1 MLKNLAIFFLS
12 AWCALAQ
19 SQLGSGAIAGQV
31 LDPSGR
37 IVAGAKVVVVNQ
49 GTNLTRELT
58 TNNDGDFSAPVLPP
72 GRYRVRVDA
81 AGFRP
86 AEQRDVEVN
95 VGATARFQ
103 VTLEVGSVTETV
115 TVEAQAVIDTAR
127 TAEVSLI
134 DRQMIQDLPI
144 NGRRYDQFALLAPG
158 VSRDGRFGLLSYRGQ
173 SGVFNNFMIE
183 GNDDNQSLFSEAR
196 GRTRI
201 AGNISANAIGE
212 FQIGRGAFLAEFGR
226 AAGGSVNAV
235 LRSGANDVHGD
246 AFWYYRDQN
255 FNARDPLASFRPDER
270 RQQFG
275 GSVSGPLKRDKIF
288 FFLNYD
294 QQLRN
299 FPLVI
304 EDLSGV
310 LTVGRPTGAQAT
322 PENLAAFERGVADLR
337 GRFPNGAPGNTI
349 PRNANQW
356 LGLAKVDWNL
366 SAKHTLSVFY
376 NNLHA
381 SGIAAIQTPLVLGNV
396 GRNGTDDVRI
406 YSLNAR
412 LTSIVKPTHVNEF
425 RVQWSR
431 NHEFQIADQPPP
443 QVFVGTFSYGRANF
457 LQRPAYP
464 DERKFQLVNNYSILA
479 GRHNFKFGGEMQR
492 SYHILNNPANFGATF
507 NYANALTYGRDLV
520 NPAGRNYNTYTQ
532 SFGLPGINFA
542 IYDWAGFFQDQ
553 WRATRRLT
561 INYGVRYDFQQFP
574 EQRAANPAIPETR
587 SIPQDKNNFG
597 PRLGIT
603 YDVTGKATTVVR
615 GGYAMYFGRT
625 PGGTIFNALTQ
636 TGLTDPTL
644 NTISISLI
652 PTDPG
657 APVFPNVLGSLP
669 ATARAST
676 SVFRLDPDFR
686 RPRIQDLTIGVD
698 QKLFAGLVLSASFIY
713 TKGDSFPLSFDTNL
727 PAPQFERTYQ
737 LPDGSRFTVP
747 FVAGVTRTAGGVTQN
762 VNASRPNPNF
772 GAISVLRP
780 LGETWYRAMFLEL
793 KRRYRNG
800 YQFNAS
806 YTLAKAENLGG
817 AGDGGGAGPES
828 PFGGSVLADQFNIA
842 RNRGTSPTD
851 QRHRF
856 VFNGIYNVQKGWLK
870 NFRLSGIFT
879 AESGR
884 GFGQVLSL
892 PNLPFATP
900 DGAQWNGFGGVRG
913 QGGGND
919 RNLLPTVERNGTTI
933 DGNYRVDLR
942 VSRDFRIGER
952 FRFEILGEAFNLF
965 NRSNFNGWVNTIYE
979 GVATAVTTPL
989 ATPVTLT
996 PNTRFLVANNNASQP
1011 DGTNARRF
1019 QISLRAR
1026 F

>member
-1 MLKNLAIFFLS
+1 MKAILLLVLS

-19 SQLGSGAIAGQV
+19 SQLGSGAIAGRV
-31 LDPSGR
+31 LDPTAR
-37 IVAGAKVVVVNQ
+37 VVPNAKVTVVNL
-49 GTNLTRELT
+49 GTNLTREIA
-58 TNNDGDFSAPVLPP
+58 TNNDGDFSAPVLPA
-72 GRYRVRVDA
+72 GRYRIRVEA

-86 AEQRDVEVN
+86 LEQTGIEVN
-95 VGATARFQ
+95 VGSTAT
-103 VTLEVGSVTETV
+103 VELTLTLGTVAETV
-115 TVEAQAVIDTAR
+115 TVEATELIDTAK

-158 VSRDGRFGLLSYRGQ
+158 VTRDGRFGLLSYRGQ

-196 GRTRI
+196 GRNRI

-235 LRSGANDVHGD
+235 LRGGANDTHFDG
-246 AFWYYRDQN
+246 FWYYRDQN

-288 FFLNYD
+288 YFLNYD
-294 QQLRN
+294 QQVRN
-299 FPLVI
+299 FPLLI
-304 EDLSGV
+304 EDVSGV

-337 GRFPNGAPGNTI
+337 GRFPNGAPGNLQS
-349 PRNANQW
+349 RNANQW

-366 SAKHTLSVFY
+366 SQKHTLSVFY

-381 SGIAAIQTPLVLGNV
+381 SGERAVQSPIVLGNV
-396 GRNGTDDVRI
+396 GRNGSDDVRLYNI
-406 YSLNAR
+406 NGR
-412 LTSIVKPTHVNEF
+412 LTSVVKPTQVNEL
-425 RVQWSR
+425 RMQWSR

-443 QVFVGTFSYGRANF
+443 QVFVGSFSYGRANF
-457 LQRPAYP
+457 LDRIAYP
-464 DERKFQLVNNYSILA
+464 DERKFQVVNNYSILA
-479 GRHNFKFGGEMQR
+479 GKHNFKFGGELQR
-492 SYHILNNPANFGATF
+492 NYHLLNNPANFGATY
-507 NYANALTYGRDLV
+507 NYQNALTYGRDLGTGG
-520 NPAGRNYNTYTQ
+520 ARNYNTYTQ
-532 SFGLPGINFA
+532 SFGLAGVNFT
-542 IYDWAGFFQDQ
+542 IYDWAGFLQDQ
-553 WRATRRLT
+553 WKVTRRLT
-561 INYGVRYDFQQFP
+561 INYGVRYDFQQLPQPVAPNPDFP
-574 EQRAANPAIPETR
+574 ETQRIA
-587 SIPQDKNNFG
+587 QDKNNFG
-597 PRLGIT
+597 PRVGVS
-603 YDVTGKATTVVR
+603 YDLAGRGRTVLR
-615 GGYAMYFGRT
+615 GGYALYFGQT
-625 PGGTIFNALTQ
+625 PGGMISDALVQ
-636 TGLTDPTL
+636 TGLTDPAR
-644 NTISISLI
+644 NTISISLQ

-657 APVFPNVLGSLP
+657 APVFPNVLASIP
-669 ATARAST
+669 AGARLSSSIT
-676 SVFRLDPDFR
+676 RLDRDFR
-686 RPRIQDLTIGVD
+686 RPRIQDLTLGVE
-698 QKLFAGLVLSASFIY
+698 QKLFAGMVLSASFIY
-713 TKGDSFPLSFDTNL
+713 TKGDSFPISFDTNL
-727 PAPQFERTYQ
+727 PAPRFERAYQ

-747 FVAGVTRTAGGVTQN
+747 FVAGVTRTAAGVTQN
-762 VNASRPNPNF
+762 INASRPNPNF
-772 GAISVLRP
+772 GSINVTRP
-780 LGETWYRAMFLEL
+780 IGETWYKAMFLEV
-793 KRRYRNG
+793 RRRFRNG
-800 YQFNAS
+800 YQFNIA

-817 AGDGGGAGPES
+817 AGDGGGFGPET
-828 PFGGSVLADQFNIA
+828 PFAGTVLADQFNLDG
-842 RNRGTSPTD
+842 NRGTSPTD

-856 VFNGIYNVQKGWLK
+856 VVNGIYNFEKGWLK

-884 GFGQVLSL
+884 AFGSILSL
-892 PNLPFATP
+892 PNIPFATP

-913 QGGGND
+913 QGGGAN
-919 RNLLPTVERNGTTI
+919 RNLLPTVERNGRTV